1 MIEVI
6 PGAFASVEIIASLIG
21 VVVLLLCS
29 GFISGSETAIFSLG
43 PADIDKVKS
52 RAKEHRSL
60 GAEAVLDLI
69 NERDYTLATILMLN
83 NMVNI
88 LITLLTSHIIIDT
101 LRFESAV
108 AEFLFISVFVTF
120 LLLLFGE
127 VLPKV
132 VASHYSMG
140 FAMRGAPVLRV
151 LRKVCKP
158 FASLLV
164 RSGSKV
170 SQLSSSSHDNISL
183 DELSEAIDITQTRND
198 QEKQLLSGVVN
209 FADTEVESVMCPR
222 VDIVGLESS
231 VGFDEVRRVIIDSG
245 FSRIPVYRSS
255 LDDVAGV
262 LYVKDVFSHL
272 GEDDTYNWT
281 ELVRPP
287 HFVTEHKKIAEL
299 LDEFR
304 NRRVHMAIVVDEY
317 GSTLGLVSLEDILEE
332 VVGEISDETDT
343 EEQLCYD
350 KLADGIWLFDAKTH
364 IGDMCKIIDID
375 EGLFDERKG
384 DAETIAGLMLEHK
397 RRFLRKGDNLTL
409 CGVKFTVTEAQI
421 RKVNKIKV
429 ELQPDESTD
438 N

>member
-1 MIEVI
+1 M
-6 PGAFASVEIIASLIG
+6 
-21 VVVLLLCS
+21 CS

-43 PADIDKVKS
+43 PADIDKVKT
-52 RAKEHRSL
+52 RAKEQRSV

-69 NERDYTLATILMLN
+69 NDREYTLATILTLN

-88 LITLLTSHIIIDT
+88 LITLLCSHIIINT
-101 LRFESAV
+101 LNFNSVV

-127 VLPKV
+127 VMPKV
-132 VASHYSMG
+132 IASHYSIS
-140 FAMRGAPVLRV
+140 FATKGAPVLRV

-170 SQLSSSSHDNISL
+170 SQLNSTHDNISL

-209 FADTEVESVMCPR
+209 FADTEVESIMCPR
-222 VDIVGLESS
+222 VDMVALEAS

-245 FSRIPVYRSS
+245 FSRIPVYKSS
-255 LDDVAGV
+255 LDEVSGV

-287 HFVTEHKKIAEL
+287 HFVTEHKKIADL

-343 EEQLCYD
+343 EEQQFYD
-350 KLADGIWLFDAKTH
+350 KLAEGIWLFDAKTH
-364 IGDMCKIIDID
+364 IGDMCKIIDTPED
-375 EGLFDERKG
+375 LFDEQKG

-397 RRFLRKGDNLTL
+397 RRFLRKGDTLSL
-409 CGVKFTVTEAQI
+409 CGVKFTVTEAQV

-429 ELQPDESTD
+429 EIEKDESSD

>member
-6 PGAFASVEIIASLIG
+6 PGAFASVEIISSLIG
-21 VVVLLLCS
+21 VFVLLMCS

-43 PADIDKVKS
+43 PADIDKVKT
-52 RAKEHRSL
+52 RAKEQRSV

-69 NERDYTLATILMLN
+69 NDREYTLATILTLN

-88 LITLLTSHIIIDT
+88 LITLLCSHIIINT
-101 LRFESAV
+101 LNFNSVV

-127 VLPKV
+127 VMPKV
-132 VASHYSMG
+132 IASHYSIS
-140 FAMRGAPVLRV
+140 FAIKGAPVLRV

-170 SQLSSSSHDNISL
+170 SQLNSTHDNISL

-209 FADTEVESVMCPR
+209 FADTEVESIMCPR
-222 VDIVGLESS
+222 VDMVALEAS

-245 FSRIPVYRSS
+245 FSRIPVYKSS
-255 LDDVAGV
+255 LDEVSGV

-272 GEDDTYNWT
+272 GEDDSYNWT

-287 HFVTEHKKIAEL
+287 HFVTEHKKIADL

-343 EEQLCYD
+343 EEQQFYD
-350 KLADGIWLFDAKTH
+350 KLAEGIWLFDAKTH
-364 IGDMCKIIDID
+364 IGDMCKIIDTPED
-375 EGLFDERKG
+375 LFDEQKG

-397 RRFLRKGDNLTL
+397 RRFLRKGDTLSL
-409 CGVKFTVTEAQI
+409 CGVKFTVTEAQV

-429 ELQPDESTD
+429 EIEKDESSD